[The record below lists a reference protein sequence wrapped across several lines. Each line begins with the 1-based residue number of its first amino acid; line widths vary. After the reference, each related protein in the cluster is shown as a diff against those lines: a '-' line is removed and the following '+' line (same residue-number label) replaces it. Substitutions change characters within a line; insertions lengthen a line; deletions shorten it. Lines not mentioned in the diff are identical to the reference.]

1 MIAIKRID
9 IASAFR
15 VGALVS
21 GLLALV
27 MLAIFALFQATI
39 ISSLVSFSTSMGGQ
53 PMPSSAS
60 SFLNA
65 ASVASLCV
73 FYGCGVI
80 IQTIIGGIVAALAAF
95 FYNIVA
101 KQFGGLQ
108 VELDGPMFE
117 RIEQPKQKNTF
128 FDPDFEG

>member
-1 MIAIKRID
+1 MIAIKRIE

-21 GLLALV
+21 GMLALV
-27 MLAIFALFQATI
+27 LLAIFALFQATI
-39 ISSLVSFSTSMGGQ
+39 ISSLVSFSTSVSGQ

-65 ASVASLCV
+65 ASVASMCV

-80 IQTIIGGIVAALAAF
+80 IQTIVGGIVAALAAF
-95 FYNIVA
+95 FYNVVA
-101 KQFGGLQ
+101 NQFGGLQ
-108 VELDGPMFE
+108 VE
-117 RIEQPKQKNTF
+117 
-128 FDPDFEG
+128 